1 MKHSCKF
8 MHFRL
13 AEYDMREF
21 SLTPVGIS
29 PQGGATVAY
38 TEKDGK
44 LFAATACCNPKDNFN
59 YAYGRNKAA
68 GRLTQ
73 LLHNPEKQDDEMY
86 HIFPAEDG
94 LESLRKFF
102 EDSGYIHRGPRK

>member
-8 MHFRL
+8 VHFRL
-13 AEYDMREF
+13 TQYDVRGF
-21 SLTPVGIS
+21 NIVPVGIS

-44 LFAATACCNPKDNFN
+44 MYAAAAYCNPNDNFN
-59 YAYGRNKAA
+59 FAYGRNKAA

-94 LESLRKFF
+94 LQNLRKFF
-102 EDSGYIHRGPRK
+102 EASGYIHRGPRK